1 MSETKTVTA
10 DEIRELIKKENIRP
24 EDWFTPEQL
33 KPLLD
38 KARAEGYAQGSFQA
52 AWRESGGL
60 KPEGKEQASKEK
72 NYLDP
77 EDNPLIKTD

>member
-1 MSETKTVTA
+1 MTETKTVTA
-10 DEIRELIKKENIRP
+10 DEIRELIKRENIRP
-24 EDWFTPEQL
+24 EYLFTEEQL

-52 AWRESGGL
+52 AWKESGGM
-60 KPEGKEQASKEK
+60 KPEEKPESKEK

-77 EDNPLIKTD
+77 EDNPFIPKD